1 MESALHEHVK
11 KQALYWLKKKV
22 TDLCASEVKLYARRK
37 KLKADAVGIN
47 IKRKETRI
55 IEVKVSRSDFLRDEV
70 LRAPYGYHAIAD
82 YAYLM
87 TPAGLIEPGEIP
99 EGYGLLEV
107 DDYDNITV
115 RKNPRKNPGPILRL
129 ETVMKRTA
137 QAATNAVLFKELSR
151 ETRDTTA
158 GAFARNASVHL
169 VSATCPF
176 CKKRK
181 KYLTGNDQETVPCS
195 ARGCR
200 ELIPLKKARV
210 HVVSSYN
217 EAFFRQMQAFYE
229 QDGKKED

>member
-1 MESALHEHVK
+1 MESTLHEHVK

-55 IEVKVSRSDFLRDEV
+55 VEVKVSRADFLRDEV
-70 LRAPYGYHAIAD
+70 LHSPYGYHAIAD

-87 TPAGLIEPGEIP
+87 TPAGLIDPEELP
-99 EGYGLLEV
+99 EGYGLLEL
-107 DDYDNITV
+107 DDYDNVKV
-115 RKNPRKNPGPILRL
+115 RKNPRKNPKPILRL

-137 QAATNAVLFKELSR
+137 QAATNAVLFKELSK
-151 ETRDTTA
+151 ETRDTT
-158 GAFARNASVHL
+158 GGVYGHNASVHL
-169 VSATCPF
+169 VSATCPA

-181 KYLTGNDQETVPCS
+181 KYLIGNDQDTTPCS

-210 HVVSSYN
+210 HVVTSYN
-217 EAFFRQMQAFYE
+217 EIFFRQIQALFDAE
-229 QDGKKED
+229 SK